1 MSVAA
6 SWAGWFFL
14 AIGSVFCV
22 VGGLGLVRM
31 PDFYTRMHA
40 ASVTDTVGAGFMLL
54 GMMFV
59 AGVSLVTV
67 KLVIIGFLIFFTSP
81 TATHA
86 LAKAALHRGLEPKLA
101 MRSTTEEARPSN
113 R

>member
-1 MSVAA
+1 MSAAA
-6 SWAGWFFL
+6 SWLGWIFL
-14 AIGSVFCV
+14 ALGGFFCV

-40 ASVTDTVGAGFMLL
+40 ASVTDTLGAGFMLL

-59 AGVSLVTV
+59 AGISLVTV

-86 LAKAALHRGLEPKLA
+86 LAKAGIHRGLEPRLA
-101 MRSTTEEARPSN
+101 RQRPEEEVKPSN

>member
-6 SWAGWFFL
+6 SWVGWFFL
-14 AIGSVFCV
+14 AIGSAFCV

-86 LAKAALHRGLEPKLA
+86 LAKAALHRGLEPRLA
-101 MRSTTEEARPSN
+101 RRNAAEEKQPSN